1 MNTRHAAGRR
11 RSATPDP
18 QRMLSIYLND
28 HLAGSSGGVAL
39 IRRAARN
46 QRHTPAGPPLAHLAE
61 QIAQDRDSL
70 RSLMTALDVPVKR
83 RRIALGR
90 LAETV
95 GRAKPNGRLLSR
107 SPLSDV
113 LELEAMR
120 IGVEG
125 KTSLWE
131 SLRTDAETDRRL
143 PVTELDRLLA
153 RAHRQADVLKD
164 LTADAARRCF
174 DAEPGTAEERGHSV
188 GGAAEGEAG
197 GEIEGEVD
205 GEAPRGLSTGK
216 GRTS

>member
-28 HLAGSSGGVAL
+28 HLASSSGGVAL

-197 GEIEGEVD
+197 GAIEGEVD

>member
-1 MNTRHAAGRR
+1 MNTRHVAGQR

-18 QRMLSIYLND
+18 QRMLGIYLND

-39 IRRAARN
+39 IRHAARN
-46 QRHTPAGPPLAHLAE
+46 QRHTPAGPPLARLAE

-131 SLRTDAETDRRL
+131 SLRIDAETDRRL
-143 PVTELDRLLA
+143 PVNELDRLLA

-174 DAEPGTAEERGHSV
+174 DAEPGTPEERGHSV

-197 GEIEGEVD
+197 EIEGEAD

-216 GRTS
+216 GWTS